1 MGPYVAAR
9 AFRWT
14 IGLLVVLFVTYA
26 MMFYGGGDPVRRMFV
41 DQEREA
47 VSPEAMEAIRARYG
61 LDEPFLQQFVNYLG
75 RLAHG
80 DMGISIREN
89 RSVAD
94 MILVRLPISFQLG
107 LAATVVATMVGVPL
121 GVLAALHHN
130 RWIDTLIVGLLSLL
144 QAVPVFVT
152 GPVLLLFLVVGID
165 VINVPF
171 GWKGL
176 FHPQTILPVFVTALG
191 AMPIFMRQT
200 RAAVLAILSEDYIRT
215 ARAKGLGPRQIAI
228 RHMLR
233 PALSPV
239 VTTIGLVMTTVVNGA
254 IFVELIFNIPGL
266 GNLTL
271 QGVRQVDYPIIIG
284 TVLVGAMLVMI
295 INLLVDL
302 MYPLLDP
309 RVKLF

>member
-1 MGPYVAAR
+1 MAPYVAVR
-9 AFRWT
+9 AFRWA

-26 MMFYGGGDPVRRMFV
+26 MMFYGGGDPIRRMFV
-41 DQEREA
+41 DQDRQA
-47 VSPEAMEAIRARYG
+47 LSPEAMEAIRVRYG
-61 LDEPFLQQFVNYLG
+61 LDEPFLRQFVNYLE

-80 DMGISIREN
+80 DMGVSIREN
-89 RSVAD
+89 RPVTD
-94 MILVRLPISFQLG
+94 MILARLPISLQLG
-107 LAATVVATMVGVPL
+107 IAATVVATMFGIPL

-130 RWIDTLIVGLLSLL
+130 RWSDTLIVGVLSLL
-144 QAVPVFVT
+144 QAVPIFVT
-152 GPVLLLFLVVGID
+152 APVLLLFLVVGID

-176 FHPQTILPVFVTALG
+176 FHTQAILPVFVIALG

-200 RAAVLAILSEDYIRT
+200 RAAVLGILSEDYIRT
-215 ARAKGLGPRQIAI
+215 ARAKGLGPRQIAF

-271 QGVRQVDYPIIIG
+271 QGVRQVDYPIIMG
-284 TVLVGAMLVMI
+284 TVLVGAVLVMI
-295 INLLVDL
+295 TNLFVDL
-302 MYPLLDP
+302 MYPFLDP
-309 RVKLF
+309 RVKLY